1 MPVDFKLTPEQELVR
16 DTVREFVDREIVP
29 HVREWERKGEIPQ
42 SLYAKMAELGFL
54 GAPVPQKYGGAGM
67 DYVSFALLVEEI
79 SRGSSSVRTTI
90 SVQTSLSETTLM
102 LFGNEEQKQKWLV
115 PLAKGE
121 KFGAWALTEP
131 QAGSDA
137 AALATTAQY
146 DHGQWVL
153 NGTKRFIS
161 NGSIADYVFVYAREP
176 GSKRHEG
183 LSCFMVPKGT
193 KGFAVTNV
201 ETTTKLGLRASPTAD
216 LAFEDCRVP
225 EDHLVGK
232 RGNGWEQAMRTL
244 NGGRLGIA
252 AGAVGVARAAL
263 EAAMKYAK
271 ERKAF
276 GRPIASFQLVREM
289 IAESYMDIEAARF
302 LTLRAAYLRDQ
313 GVDNTLEVSLAK
325 LFGAQMAMR
334 VTDRAIQIHGGYG
347 FSGDFDVERYFRDAR
362 VLGLYEGTNEIQKL
376 IIAER
381 LLGPSR
387 DRE

>member
-1 MPVDFKLTPEQELVR
+1 MDFRLTEEQRLVQETAR
-16 DTVREFVDREIVP
+16 DFVDKEIIP
-29 HVREWERKGEIPQ
+29 HAREWEANGEIPR
-42 SLYAKMAELGFL
+42 SLYDKMGKLGFL

-90 SVQTSLSETTLM
+90 SVQTSLSETTVM
-102 LFGNEEQKQKWLV
+102 LFGTEEQKEEWLV
-115 PLAKGE
+115 PLAKGVR
-121 KFGAWALTEP
+121 FGAWALTEP
-131 QAGSDA
+131 DAGSDA
-137 AALATTAQY
+137 ANLQTAARKEG
-146 DHGQWVL
+146 DEWVL
-153 NGTKRFIS
+153 NGQKRFIS

-176 GSKRHEG
+176 GTKRHEG

-193 KGFAVTNV
+193 PGFTVTKV

-216 LAFEDCRVP
+216 LAFEDCRIP
-225 EDHLVGK
+225 SDHLVGK

-244 NGGRLGIA
+244 NNGRLGIA

-263 EAAMKYAK
+263 EAATKYAQ

-276 GRPIASFQLVREM
+276 NRPIGDFQLIREM
-289 IAESYMDIEAARF
+289 IAESATEVEAARL
-302 LTLRAAYLRDQ
+302 LTLRAAQLRDL
-313 GVDNTLEVSLAK
+313 GLDNTKEVSMAK
-325 LFGAQMAMR
+325 LFGAEMAMR

-381 LLGPSR
+381 ILGPSAKR
-387 DRE
+387 Q